1 MLSNEPEDLVIEL
14 EDDHFHFLMSNLL
27 GHDPIHD
34 FNDTH
39 DFIRYMY
46 KKDKSNIADNLLKI
60 YQLINKY
67 YLSQRGGVG
76 NEDITINDDILEP
89 ASLDYQAIEDKRH
102 LKELLTENSVH
113 ILYLVG
119 NLNDEKINEL
129 KRQEVNQ
136 NLNYLI
142 ITEAIKTMPGFSEQ
156 QIGGMPPR
164 EISQNQELIN
174 NGFIDNRVNEPTA
187 TGHKRYTHSLTR
199 KTMGLQE
206 AKRFL
211 NITRN
216 TRTRKATKI
225 QDFQRMR
232 KTRKNAAITIQ
243 TATRTRK
250 AKNELKKLRNATTSV
265 TEGQIKEEIIRLMIN
280 ENLESKY
287 DIIDELEEDIENYEE
302 EIEENELE
310 KKELEKQGLK
320 EGDDDWEDINDII
333 LDTGV
338 YINKKKQE
346 IINIKEPVLD
356 KIDELIN
363 LNKDER
369 TNDEIFETFR
379 EDVKDKILS
388 IKSTT
393 SKKIPNQIVKFFALL
408 GKNINQNIRGSY
420 TNKENELLEKI
431 IDEGGWNEKGKNIDS
446 NLDNYFREI
455 FKSETVKINE
465 IIEDEDKDKKFI
477 ITNAAIS
484 TKNPYRKNTLGC
496 ISSVIDPAGKGFGGI
511 DKDEMIE
518 TGDMK
523 VKFTNKEKTYYYS
536 LELNYDKDILKLI
549 IEIKLPLTKE
559 VIRINKSI
567 DMKGDVKDLSASR
580 NYEKALDTLVNKI
593 RIIKEFKWAELHSN
607 EDFIISFIQS
617 YHVKALGDFIQELN
631 GILKYSGYKYIDNN
645 PSYEDEANIIRFK
658 KTAEGK
664 EKDGNKFRIFVANDR
679 PSACR
684 YMFLKKVLSEK
695 VKNTKSFG
703 GNYSLNPDKSGNYN
717 YFII

>member
-1 MLSNEPEDLVIEL
+1 MLSNKPEDLVIEL
-14 EDDHFHFLMSNLL
+14 KDDHFHFLMSNLL

-39 DFIRYMY
+39 NFISNMY
-46 KKDKSNIADNLLKI
+46 KKQDKSNIAVNLLEI

-243 TATRTRK
+243 TATRSRK

-287 DIIDELEEDIENYEE
+287 DIIDELEEDIENYEK
-302 EIEENELE
+302 EIEE
-310 KKELEKQGLK
+310 KELEKENEEDEESL
-320 EGDDDWEDINDII
+320 ELIDLEIEDIQNII
-333 LDTGV
+333 IEL
-338 YINKKKQE
+338 KPK

-363 LNKDER
+363 LNKDKR
-369 TNDEIFETFR
+369 TKDEIFEIFR
-379 EDVKDKILS
+379 DDVKDKIIS
-388 IKSTT
+388 IESSTQ
-393 SKKIPNQIVKFFALL
+393 KKIPNQIVKFFALL

-431 IDEGGWNEKGKNIDS
+431 IDEGGWTEKGKNIDS

-455 FKSETVKINE
+455 FKSETVKIDE
-465 IIEDEDKDKKFI
+465 IIEDKDKDKDKKFI

-496 ISSVIDPAGKGFGGI
+496 ISSVIDAAGKGVGGI

-523 VKFTNKEKTYYYS
+523 VKFTNKEKINFYS

-567 DMKGDVKDLSASR
+567 NMKGDLKDLSASR

-593 RIIKEFKWAELHSN
+593 RRIKEFKWAELPSN
-607 EDFIISFIQS
+607 EDFLISFIQS

-631 GILKYSGYKYIDNN
+631 GILKYGGYKYIDNN
-645 PSYEDEANIIRFK
+645 PSYEDEPNIIRFK